1 MEARDRQQHQHFVHY
16 YLKLHLENKLN
27 TALGTIQ
34 NDHWRQSALNS
45 AGAL

>member
-34 NDHWRQSALNS
+34 NDNNASNKSDFQFLQ
-45 AGAL
+45 